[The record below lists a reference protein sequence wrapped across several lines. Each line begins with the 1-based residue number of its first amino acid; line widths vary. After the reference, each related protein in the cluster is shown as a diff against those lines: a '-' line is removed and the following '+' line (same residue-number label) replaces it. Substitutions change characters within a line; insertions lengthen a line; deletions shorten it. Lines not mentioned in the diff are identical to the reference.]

1 MSEKSEKSE
10 KSKESFSAKLSKEER
25 SRIYG
30 TGVRKFWASM
40 TPEEKKIYC
49 KKRAQTFKK
58 TLAAMTPEEMKARM
72 AKSAGKGRDKKLST
86 PEGKAA
92 HIAVSKKNLEKINNR
107 VIRDLPRINN
117 YAGVITM
124 SQMKEL
130 QE

>member
-1 MSEKSEKSE
+1 MSKNSNPSIAG
-10 KSKESFSAKLSKEER
+10 SKN
-25 SRIYG
+25 
-30 TGVRKFWASM
+30 FWASM
-40 TPEEKKIYC
+40 TPAEKKKFC

-58 TLAAMTPEEMKARM
+58 TLAAMTSEEMKARM
-72 AKSAGKGRDKKLST
+72 EKSAYKGHMKKLST
-86 PEGKAA
+86 PEGRAA
-92 HIAVSKKNLEKINNR
+92 HIAMAKKNLEKVNNP